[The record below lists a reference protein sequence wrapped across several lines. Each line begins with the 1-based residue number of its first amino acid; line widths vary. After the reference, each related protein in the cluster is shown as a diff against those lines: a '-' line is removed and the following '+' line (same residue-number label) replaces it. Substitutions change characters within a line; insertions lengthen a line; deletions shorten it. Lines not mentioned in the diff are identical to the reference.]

1 MHEKSRKQNT
11 VASRVQ
17 QLRPLSHNYNCV
29 LADKYACQETSV
41 EGLLVVDLEVA
52 SFGRQSHRFKYSD
65 VLGFVNS
72 IIDVLFER
80 VLVC

>member
-1 MHEKSRKQNT
+1 M
-11 VASRVQ
+11 
-17 QLRPLSHNYNCV
+17 
-29 LADKYACQETSV
+29 
-41 EGLLVVDLEVA
+41 VDLEVA

-72 IIDVLFER
+72 IVDVLFER